1 MRITRVGK
9 ALACSGHGGPQKRA
23 RLWCKCL
30 HVCAQ
35 CSPCYPAAGTQDP
48 FLEGSGSAGW
58 AGASYCGQSSQTAA
72 LQSTAP
78 NHIKQAAKQGVSGGN
93 APVKWREHGKSKGT
107 FFLLCAWLHNEASPF
122 RSVAVQTLEG
132 NSAANEGGRSESC
145 FRASSQVRSLV
156 QKYVQ
161 ATHQACSGMVAG
173 HKQGGI
179 FRAADACFESPSMLP
194 CVNSDLRDDILLLN
208 LLQLQLRMGIAAPHT
223 TAHESAST

>member
-1 MRITRVGK
+1 MWNEANTLVLVGSSFLKEAMRQ
-9 ALACSGHGGPQKRA
+9 L
-23 RLWCKCL
+23 
-30 HVCAQ
+30 
-35 CSPCYPAAGTQDP
+35 
-48 FLEGSGSAGW
+48 
-58 AGASYCGQSSQTAA
+58 
-72 LQSTAP
+72 
-78 NHIKQAAKQGVSGGN
+78 SGG
-93 APVKWREHGKSKGT
+93 SMGT

-194 CVNSDLRDDILLLN
+194 CVL
-208 LLQLQLRMGIAAPHT
+208 AP
-223 TAHESAST
+223 